1 MNTKSLPVL
10 PLLDPKLV
18 VFPGQ
23 CCEIDVGRPFS
34 LNAITAS
41 QNSFGNRIVIA
52 IQKNAEVSD
61 SLKSDD
67 LYTIC
72 TEAEIIQ
79 VTQLITDGKQQ
90 RCKVYVTGLARSWI
104 REIALSESYYLT
116 SAEQIIESEVVFDE
130 PLESQLNMFIEVL
143 KSRYP
148 NVISKNQKIPTT
160 TIELSALLDDI
171 SAQVKLNSKD
181 KLDLLRQK
189 DPRKRLDKL
198 STIISEEIINKA
210 TKGTKKETTDEDS
223 IESEVEK
230 FERMAKDAGL
240 PPEAQKIFDQEI
252 KRLKMMPPNN
262 SEAQVIM
269 NYIDTLVSLPWS
281 KSSEDMIDIAHSQKC
296 LEEDHYGLEKVKERI
311 IEFLAVRKLVP
322 DQKGSILC
330 LAGPSGTGKT
340 SICKSVARAMNK
352 EYVRISLG
360 GLHDEAEIRGHRRT
374 YIGAMPGRII
384 QNIKKVGVNNPLF
397 VLDEID
403 KLCKDYRGDPAS
415 AMLEVLDPE
424 QNNSF
429 QDNYVNTPFDLSKVF
444 FVVTANDLSTIPP
457 ALRDRLEII
466 EVPGYSPFDKLR
478 IAQNHLIP
486 KQKKEKGLENNNVN
500 ISEKAILKIIDEY
513 TCEAGVRSLER
524 NCGTVMRKIAVMV
537 ASEKKT
543 PKTVTVN
550 MVREFLGNPK
560 VHADKALDTPQVG
573 VSTGMAWSQYGGSI
587 LFVETMLTPGT
598 GLIKVTGNL
607 GKVLEESAGAAF
619 TWIKVNAADLGLDVS
634 KIKEKDIHVHLPAGA
649 TPKDGPSAGIAITSS
664 LLSALI
670 NKPVN
675 NSFAMTGEIS
685 LRGRVLPIGG
695 LKEKVLA
702 AHRAGIKSIIFPKD
716 NAYDLEDIPQD
727 VLQEMNMI
735 PVSDL
740 KEALN
745 LLLEI
750 DCLPSETI
758 SITRNNED
766 VICAKGN

>member
-1 MNTKSLPVL
+1 
-10 PLLDPKLV
+10 
-18 VFPGQ
+18 
-23 CCEIDVGRPFS
+23 
-34 LNAITAS
+34 
-41 QNSFGNRIVIA
+41 
-52 IQKNAEVSD
+52 
-61 SLKSDD
+61 
-67 LYTIC
+67 
-72 TEAEIIQ
+72 
-79 VTQLITDGKQQ
+79 
-90 RCKVYVTGLARSWI
+90 
-104 REIALSESYYLT
+104 
-116 SAEQIIESEVVFDE
+116 
-130 PLESQLNMFIEVL
+130 
-143 KSRYP
+143 
-148 NVISKNQKIPTT
+148 
-160 TIELSALLDDI
+160 
-171 SAQVKLNSKD
+171 
-181 KLDLLRQK
+181 
-189 DPRKRLDKL
+189 
-198 STIISEEIINKA
+198 
-210 TKGTKKETTDEDS
+210 
-223 IESEVEK
+223 
-230 FERMAKDAGL
+230 
-240 PPEAQKIFDQEI
+240 
-252 KRLKMMPPNN
+252 MMPPNN

-281 KSSEDMIDIAHSQKC
+281 KSSEDIIDIAYAQKC
-296 LEEDHYGLEKVKERI
+296 LDEDHYGLEKVKERI

-330 LAGPSGTGKT
+330 LSGPPGTGKT
-340 SICKSVARAMNK
+340 SICKSIARSMNK
-352 EYVRISLG
+352 EYLRISLG

-384 QNIKKVGVNNPLF
+384 QNLKKVGVNNPLF

-424 QNNSF
+424 QNSTF
-429 QDNYVNTPFDLSKVF
+429 QDNYINTPFDLSKVF
-444 FVVTANDLSTIPP
+444 FITTANDISSIPP

-466 EVPGYSPFDKLR
+466 EIPGYSPFDKLR
-478 IAQNHLIP
+478 IAQNYLIP
-486 KQKKEKGLENNNVN
+486 KQKKEKGLENNNVG
-500 ISEKAILKIIDEY
+500 ISEKAIMKIIDEY

-550 MVREFLGNPK
+550 MIRDFLGNPK
-560 VHADKALDTPQVG
+560 VHADKALDTPQIG

-619 TWIKVNAADLGLDVS
+619 TWIKANAADLGLDIS

-727 VLQEMNMI
+727 VLQDLNMI

-750 DCLPSETI
+750 DCLPSEII

>member
-52 IQKNAEVSD
+52 MQKNAEVSD

-79 VTQLITDGKQQ
+79 VTQLTTDGKQQ
-90 RCKVYVTGLARSWI
+90 RCKVYVTGRARSWI
-104 REIALSESYYLT
+104 REIALSESYYLA
-116 SAEQIIESEVVFDE
+116 SVEQIIESEVVFDE
-130 PLESQLNMFIEVL
+130 PLESQLNMFIEVV

-148 NVISKNQKIPTT
+148 NVVSKNQKIPTT
-160 TIELSALLDDI
+160 TIELSALLDDV

-198 STIISEEIINKA
+198 STVISEEIINKA
-210 TKGTKKETTDEDS
+210 TKGTKKETTEEDS

-444 FVVTANDLSTIPP
+444 FVVTA
-457 ALRDRLEII
+457 
-466 EVPGYSPFDKLR
+466 
-478 IAQNHLIP
+478 
-486 KQKKEKGLENNNVN
+486 KGHWL
-500 ISEKAILKIIDEY
+500 
-513 TCEAGVRSLER
+513 
-524 NCGTVMRKIAVMV
+524 
-537 ASEKKT
+537 
-543 PKTVTVN
+543 
-550 MVREFLGNPK
+550 
-560 VHADKALDTPQVG
+560 
-573 VSTGMAWSQYGGSI
+573 
-587 LFVETMLTPGT
+587 
-598 GLIKVTGNL
+598 
-607 GKVLEESAGAAF
+607 
-619 TWIKVNAADLGLDVS
+619 
-634 KIKEKDIHVHLPAGA
+634 
-649 TPKDGPSAGIAITSS
+649 
-664 LLSALI
+664 
-670 NKPVN
+670 
-675 NSFAMTGEIS
+675 
-685 LRGRVLPIGG
+685 
-695 LKEKVLA
+695 
-702 AHRAGIKSIIFPKD
+702 
-716 NAYDLEDIPQD
+716 
-727 VLQEMNMI
+727 
-735 PVSDL
+735 
-740 KEALN
+740 
-745 LLLEI
+745 
-750 DCLPSETI
+750 
-758 SITRNNED
+758 
-766 VICAKGN
+766 

>member
-41 QNSFGNRIVIA
+41 QNSFGNRIIIA
-52 IQKNAEVSD
+52 MQKNAEVSD

-79 VTQLITDGKQQ
+79 ATQLTTDGKQQ
-90 RCKVYVTGLARSWI
+90 RCKVYVTGRARSWI
-104 REIALSESYYLT
+104 REIALSESYYLA
-116 SAEQIIESEVVFDE
+116 SAEQIIESEVIFDE
-130 PLESQLNMFIEVL
+130 ALDSQLNMFVDVV
-143 KSRYP
+143 KGRYP
-148 NVISKNQKIPTT
+148 NVVSKNQKIPTT
-160 TIELSALLDDI
+160 TLELSALLDDVA
-171 SAQVKLNSKD
+171 AQIKLGSKD

-210 TKGTKKETTDEDS
+210 TKGNKKEVAEEDS

-281 KSSEDMIDIAHSQKC
+281 KSSEDIIDIAHAQKC
-296 LEEDHYGLEKVKERI
+296 LDEDHYGLEKVKERI

-330 LAGPSGTGKT
+330 LSGPPGTGKT
-340 SICKSVARAMNK
+340 SICKSIARSMNK
-352 EYVRISLG
+352 EYLRISLG

-384 QNIKKVGVNNPLF
+384 QNLKKVGVNNPLF

-424 QNNSF
+424 QNSTF
-429 QDNYVNTPFDLSKVF
+429 QDNYINTPFDLSKVF
-444 FVVTANDLSTIPP
+444 FITTANDISSIPP

-466 EVPGYSPFDKLR
+466 EIPGYSPFDKLR
-478 IAQNHLIP
+478 IAQNYLIP
-486 KQKKEKGLENNNVN
+486 KQKKEKGLENNNVG
-500 ISEKAILKIIDEY
+500 ISEKAIMKIIDEY

-550 MVREFLGNPK
+550 MIRDFLGNPK
-560 VHADKALDTPQVG
+560 VHADKALDTPQIG

-619 TWIKVNAADLGLDVS
+619 TWIKANAADLGLDIS

-727 VLQEMNMI
+727 VLQDLNMI

-750 DCLPSETI
+750 DCLSSEII